1 MISTIVKIPIQ
12 TTKRIKVFE
21 LLNSFSVFPF
31 LSAISIITNSQPYKR
46 HMRHMKT
53 FYSYYS
59 NNSNLLHASPMHST
73 RTPQGV
79 SVLL

>member
-31 LSAISIITNSQPYKR
+31 LPAIFIITNSQPYIR
-46 HMRHMKT
+46 DT
-53 FYSYYS
+53 
-59 NNSNLLHASPMHST
+59 
-73 RTPQGV
+73 
-79 SVLL
+79 